1 MLALNLT
8 GNNTVFPP
16 DSFVYDA
23 DDIPFGTVWW
33 FTYAG
38 ISCLLVI
45 FAGIMSGLT
54 LGLMTLDSVG
64 LEILQRSGSFTEK
77 KKKLVIK

>member
-1 MLALNLT
+1 LVQYGGL
-8 GNNTVFPP
+8 
-16 DSFVYDA
+16 
-23 DDIPFGTVWW
+23 
-33 FTYAG
+33 FTPE

-45 FAGIMSGLT
+45 FVGIMSGLT

-77 KKKLVIK
+77 KKSW